1 MSKQSKCCDKCY
13 STYTEK
19 DWPAHTTYD
28 ACINQGCECHQPKQ
42 QTKDEEIIKRI
53 KHPSVDNVQGYGID
67 SFQWEELEPK
77 IIKAF
82 SQARA
87 DEREKILKLV
97 KKIADDANIKY
108 HSARADDN
116 DVGGIRWGSKVEVC
130 IKIKEEIK
138 SLNQ

>member
-1 MSKQSKCCDKCY
+1 MQEPTSKK
-13 STYTEK
+13 
-19 DWPAHTTYD
+19 
-28 ACINQGCECHQPKQ
+28 
-42 QTKDEEIIKRI
+42 IKKMI
-53 KHPSVDNVQGYGID
+53 
-67 SFQWEELEPK
+67 
-77 IIKAF
+77 A
-82 SQARA
+82 QARA